1 MYRSVFPVLVF
12 SLVVDTW
19 ASCLDLDL
27 DFRCLVGFKNI
38 FLKVA
43 VWSAHATQD
52 LSSWDSKTKLT
63 VKNNCIIYVIF
74 KEQINSS

>member
-19 ASCLDLDL
+19 ASCLDLLDL
-27 DFRCLVGFKNI
+27 DFRCL
-38 FLKVA
+38 LKVA

-63 VKNNCIIYVIF
+63 VKNNCIIYAIF